1 MKNVYR
7 RGRDSNPRDGYP
19 PTAFRMRLLQPLGHL
34 SKSSAVGCRLRRSI
48 NTRQCTSLRRALQLE
63 MLLLD
68 CDLYLRFEIH
78 PLEHLGLVLFFVADQ
93 FGRRCKDD
101 QDVAV
106 VESDAAGHA
115 SRRGWIRKRPG
126 DRHRLPGLLES
137 SIEPIASGVVLIAS
151 GLRDPSASESWS
163 ACRRRRSRRPFRT
176 CRTRSPSRHRRRWR
190 ARKWLRLS
198 GWH

>member
-34 SKSSAVGCRLRRSI
+34 SKSSAAGSLLCRNI
-48 NTRQCTSLRRALQLE
+48 NTRQCTSVRRALQLK

-68 CDLYLRFEIH
+68 CDLHLGLEIL
-78 PLEHLGLVLFFVADQ
+78 PPEHLGLVLFFVADQ
-93 FGRRCKDD
+93 FGRRCKGD
-101 QDVAV
+101 QAVDV

-126 DRHRLPGLLES
+126 DRLRLPGLLES
-137 SIEPIASGVVLIAS
+137 SIEPVVSGVVLSAS
-151 GLRDPSASESWS
+151 GLRDPSESASWS
-163 ACRRRRSRRPFRT
+163 ACRRRRRRRPFRT
-176 CRTRSPSRHRRRWR
+176 CRTRSPSR
-190 ARKWLRLS
+190 
-198 GWH
+198 